1 MVSMEGMHRNWR
13 TQHVDAISES
23 LQEFITDGGT
33 DTAHEALCDAIMSWI
48 DYHQKELNEWRY
60 LAARLNLP
68 LPSDSLRSSEAVDKS
83 NS

>member
-1 MVSMEGMHRNWR
+1 VTFRDWR

-23 LQEFITDGGT
+23 LHEFIADGGA
-33 DTAHEALCDAIMSWI
+33 DAAHEALCDAIMTWI

-68 LPSDSLRSSEAVDKS
+68 LPSASSISSERKS
-83 NS
+83 EIES